1 MARPSIKRVELSN
14 QALIV
19 AEKQIKNLYS
29 LNSDDFSNK
38 INDLIVESG
47 NKLPISKENEKLL
60 RNIISLGED
69 LKIDIQDKLKSL
81 LKELNKEIIEEL

>member
-1 MARPSIKRVELSN
+1 MARPSIKRVELN
-14 QALIV
+14 NEALIV

-38 INDLIVESG
+38 INELIIESG
-47 NKLPISKENEKLL
+47 NKLSLSKENELL
-60 RNIISLGED
+60 LKNIISFGENT
-69 LKIDIQDKLKSL
+69 KIDIQDKIKNM